1 MSILGPSRLG
11 RYLKF
16 LAFAT
21 LIVAAV
27 AALGYFPT
35 RRLAGADGV
44 AAMIAGCAAS
54 FVASVASTLPLVFA
68 VGRERRVQAAMVSML
83 VRFLVALGLGAALA
97 LAEFFPARSLLVWL
111 GLSYAAL
118 LPYDAHFAATWGR
131 EEKEE
136 RRDGG

>member
-1 MSILGPSRLG
+1 MSALGPPRLG

-16 LAFAT
+16 LGLAT
-21 LIVAAV
+21 TIGAAV
-27 AALGYFPT
+27 AALGYVPT
-35 RRLAGADGV
+35 RRLAGGDGV

-54 FVASVASTLPLVFA
+54 FVASVASTLPLVLA
-68 VGRERRVQAAMVSML
+68 RRERRAQAAMVSML

-97 LAEFFPARSLLVWL
+97 LAELLPARPLLVWL

-118 LPYDAHFAATWGR
+118 LPLDAHFAATWGR

-136 RRDGG
+136 RPDGG